1 MERYDER
8 HGKYSQAPQETK
20 FQVKATCILYR
31 NGRLSKSSLAQKGTI
46 IINHVFSEAK
56 NYGLMFTLRLAFFY
70 CFLFYA
76 SFPHWMELGQLL
88 PSNKGVLT
96 PGPFLRR
103 PSLRRRR
110 RRVHGIHGGFTIV
123 GHFLFFFLNK
133 KAILFFCKSDQNRR
147 R

>member
-1 MERYDER
+1 
-8 HGKYSQAPQETK
+8 
-20 FQVKATCILYR
+20 
-31 NGRLSKSSLAQKGTI
+31 
-46 IINHVFSEAK
+46 
-56 NYGLMFTLRLAFFY
+56 MFTLRLAFFY

-110 RRVHGIHGGFTIV
+110 RHVHGIHGGFTIV
-123 GHFLFFFLNK
+123 GHFFVVFLLTKKLYYFFASLIRIGEGDPRAK
-133 KAILFFCKSDQNRR
+133 PARQPIVQVRNRR
-147 R
+147 GRPLR